1 MNQYTDPTQHIFWL
15 ASRSLGIVA
24 IILLAA
30 SVGFGLL
37 LSGRVLKQRGMAVR
51 LKNMHEALALT
62 AMGAI
67 AGHGLALLGDKYL
80 DPGLAGIAIPF
91 VMPNQPV
98 WTGIGIIAGWLA
110 AIFTFSFYVRKLI
123 GNKTWRWL
131 HRWTL
136 AAYLLAVGHTIGS
149 GTDGS
154 STWMLALLAVI
165 SMPIVFGLAF
175 KLAPDSRR
183 GPEIGPDT
191 PRRVPRPRPEAVAP
205 GAQAS

>member
-1 MNQYTDPTQHIFWL
+1 MNQYTDPTHHIFWL
-15 ASRSLGIVA
+15 TSRALGIVA

-67 AGHGLALLGDKYL
+67 AGHGLALLGDKFL
-80 DPGLAGIAIPF
+80 NPGLAGITVPF
-91 VMPNQPV
+91 VMNNQPV
-98 WTGIGIIAGWLA
+98 WTGVGIIAGWLT
-110 AIFTFSFYVRKLI
+110 AIFTFSFYVRKWI

-149 GTDGS
+149 GTDGKS
-154 STWMLALLAVI
+154 SWMIALLVVI
-165 SMPIVFGLAF
+165 SMPAIFGLAF

-191 PRRVPRPRPEAVAP
+191 PRRIPRPQPVAGGAEA
-205 GAQAS
+205 S